1 MEEKKLTYRDFIDMV
16 RADNK
21 AKNADRATRKN
32 LYVDA
37 KNKYEDY
44 LRGEWEKDKQST
56 EEKKYVNEAGQF
68 DFKKFVADGA
78 LEKNLNESVV
88 NEANIRDD
96 IQLLIKDLIEKGII
110 IKGYRTSTGNSA
122 RGKYKVYVFTDNL
135 TYDAFNELIK
145 DNYKQTGTTNF
156 SSKVFYSPKGK
167 VYFYF
172 YPDGDNGRF
181 VLLVRRKNLKN

>member
-16 RADNK
+16 RADNE

-44 LRGEWEKDKQST
+44 LRGEWKKDKQSI

-78 LEKNLNESVV
+78 LEKNLNEAKDVK
-88 NEANIRDD
+88 EFIRDRNILD
-96 IQLLIKDLIEKGII
+96 APHTRAGVRKDMSPQEEYLRGYMAIRKTFPLTKKFGIK
-110 IKGYRTSTGNSA
+110 
-122 RGKYKVYVFTDNL
+122 
-135 TYDAFNELIK
+135 YD
-145 DNYKQTGTTNF
+145 
-156 SSKVFYSPKGK
+156 
-167 VYFYF
+167 
-172 YPDGDNGRF
+172 
-181 VLLVRRKNLKN
+181 